1 MARSLTQKL
10 EYLPEK
16 ADPLVSF
23 DCTSMINSSLPPQ
36 PQPPTMTRQDTEIIH
51 YCPIHYLLPMRRGKI
66 TTSLGEWEFP
76 RCSETK
82 FFNNCFVACGLDRAE
97 YYLESVK
104 RQLHHYYK
112 DPNNIGMKCYCQKST
127 VLSMSNSEKNP
138 GRLYFKCPKRECK
151 FFQWADVEPRGCV
164 KNWLEGKPTPGDSR
178 ASHHLSNDRMIKDHV
193 TWEHEAEPIPFDQA
207 L

>member
-1 MARSLTQKL
+1 MLTNQRSHFGYYKTVCHTELILIFIDNLIKRRNLKMARSLTQKL

-36 PQPPTMTRQDTEIIH
+36 PQPPAMTRQDTEIIH
-51 YCPIHYLLPMRRGKI
+51 YCPIHYLSPMRKGKT

-97 YYLESVK
+97 YYLE
-104 RQLHHYYK
+104 
-112 DPNNIGMKCYCQKST
+112 DPNNIG
-127 VLSMSNSEKNP
+127 
-138 GRLYFKCPKRECK
+138 
-151 FFQWADVEPRGCV
+151 
-164 KNWLEGKPTPGDSR
+164 
-178 ASHHLSNDRMIKDHV
+178 I
-193 TWEHEAEPIPFDQA
+193 
-207 L
+207 